1 MVVAVEIAEHLRW
14 PGCSAGAPWLLAQT
28 LEAVWSSQQP
38 GISAGRCLARRCC
51 CPPARKGREWGV
63 QAGQLALVDR
73 AAGEATGERSGDA
86 TAPSLEKSDAQAMVS
101 LAR

>member
-1 MVVAVEIAEHLRW
+1 MKYKKV
-14 PGCSAGAPWLLAQT
+14 LLI
-28 LEAVWSSQQP
+28 EEY
-38 GISAGRCLARRCC
+38 GER
-51 CPPARKGREWGV
+51 REWGV

-101 LAR
+101 VAR

>member
-14 PGCSAGAPWLLAQT
+14 PGCSAGGSLAVGSDT
-28 LEAVWSSQQP
+28 GSSLVFAA
-38 GISAGRCLARRCC
+38 AGHFCWALSRQLCC

-73 AAGEATGERSGDA
+73 AAGEATGEQSGDA